1 MYLLIII
8 TVFLNSCSN
17 KKEPSLEEVLA
28 TNDVELLKSRKSE
41 IDAKLEELTLD
52 LNQLNNKLSV
62 LNKDRNTPLIT
73 TIRTSEQ
80 KFNHFIELQGNVKTK
95 QNVLVYPEMPGI
107 LNKVYVKEGQKV
119 KKDQILATIDDG
131 GLSQQLLLLKSN
143 EQLAKTT
150 FERQKRLWDQKIGSE
165 IQYLQAKTS
174 YDSQKNATKQLKK
187 QLGKF
192 TIRAPFSGIIDDVF
206 KEKGTVVAPGPG
218 AELFRIINLSN
229 MYIETD
235 VPESYISSIKKNKMV
250 EVNFPILGRSYDSSI
265 RQVGNFIN
273 PSNRTFRIEVGIPN
287 LDGEIKPNLTAKLRL
302 NDYSNSNAI
311 LIPQSIISENAKGQ
325 QFIYV
330 VKDNKEKNQVY
341 AERLVIETGK
351 TNGDFIE
358 VTKNLDANV
367 EVILEGARSVNN
379 GQVVKVFSRMLRFR
393 CRVIIE
399 KNESRGRRF

>member
-1 MYLLIII
+1 MKNIFLLIII

-17 KKEPSLEEVLA
+17 EKEPSLEEVLA

-52 LNQLNNKLSV
+52 LNQLNNKLNI

-273 PSNRTFRIEVGIPN
+273 PTNRTFRIEVGIPN

-302 NDYSNSNAI
+302 NDYTNKNAI

-379 GQVVKVFSRMLRFR
+379 GQVVKV
-393 CRVIIE
+393 IKKI
-399 KNESRGRRF
+399 N

>member
-1 MYLLIII
+1 MKNTYLLILI

-17 KKEPSLEEVLA
+17 KKQLSLEEVLV

-41 IDAKLEELTLD
+41 IDAKLEELSLD
-52 LNQLNNKLSV
+52 LDQLNNKLSI

-73 TIRTSEQ
+73 TITTSEE

-119 KKDQILATIDDG
+119 IKDDILATIDDG

-150 FERQKRLWDQKIGSE
+150 FERQKRLWDQQIGSE

-174 YDSQKNATKQLKK
+174 YNSQKNATRQLKK

-367 EVILEGARSVNN
+367 DIILEGARSVNN
-379 GQVVKVFSRMLRFR
+379 GQVVKV
-393 CRVIIE
+393 IN
-399 KNESRGRRF
+399 KK

>member
-1 MYLLIII
+1 MKNIYLLIII

-17 KKEPSLEEVLA
+17 EKEPSLEEILA

-52 LNQLNNKLSV
+52 LSQLNNKLSV

-73 TIRTSEQ
+73 TITTSEQ

-107 LNKVYVKEGQKV
+107 LNEVYVKEGQKV

-218 AELFRIINLSN
+218 AEIFRIINLSN
-229 MYIETD
+229 MFIETD

-379 GQVVKVFSRMLRFR
+379 GQVVKV
-393 CRVIIE
+393 IN
-399 KNESRGRRF
+399 KK

>member
-1 MYLLIII
+1 MKNTYLLIII

-17 KKEPSLEEVLA
+17 KKEPSLEEILA
-28 TNDVELLKSRKSE
+28 TNDIELLKSKKSE
-41 IDAKLEELTLD
+41 IDAKLEELSLD
-52 LNQLNNKLSV
+52 LNQLNNKLNV

-73 TIRTSEQ
+73 TITTSEQ
-80 KFNHFIELQGNVKTK
+80 QFNHFIELQGNVKTK

-131 GLSQQLLLLKSN
+131 GLSQQLMLLESN

-150 FERQKRLWDQKIGSE
+150 FERQKRLWDQQIGSE

-174 YDSQKNATKQLKK
+174 YDSQKNATRQLKK
-187 QLGKF
+187 QLDKF

-218 AELFRIINLSN
+218 AEIFRIINLSN

-250 EVNFPILGRSYDSSI
+250 EVNFPILERSYDSSI

-273 PSNRTFRIEVGIPN
+273 PSNRTFKIEVGIPN
-287 LDGEIKPNLTAKLRL
+287 IDGEIKPNLTAKLKL
-302 NDYSNSNAI
+302 NDYSNLNAI
-311 LIPQSIISENAKGQ
+311 LIPQSIISENANGQ

-330 VKDNKEKNQVY
+330 VKDDKENRQVY

-351 TNGDFIE
+351 TDGDFIE

-379 GQVVKVFSRMLRFR
+379 GQVVKV
-393 CRVIIE
+393 IN
-399 KNESRGRRF
+399 KK

>member
-1 MYLLIII
+1 MKNTYLLILI

-17 KKEPSLEEVLA
+17 KKQLSLEEVLV

-41 IDAKLEELTLD
+41 IDAKLEELSLD
-52 LNQLNNKLSV
+52 LDQLNNKLSI

-73 TIRTSEQ
+73 TITTSEQ

-107 LNKVYVKEGQKV
+107 LNKVFVKEGQKV
-119 KKDQILATIDDG
+119 IKDEILATIDDG

-150 FERQKRLWDQKIGSE
+150 FERQKRLWDQQIGSE

-174 YDSQKNATKQLKK
+174 YNSQKNATRQLKK

-192 TIRAPFSGIIDDVF
+192 TIRAPFSGIIDNVF

-218 AELFRIINLSN
+218 AEIFRIINLSN

-250 EVNFPILGRSYDSSI
+250 EVNFPILGRSYDTSI

-379 GQVVKVFSRMLRFR
+379 GQVVKV
-393 CRVIIE
+393 IN
-399 KNESRGRRF
+399 KK

>member
-1 MYLLIII
+1 MKNIYLLILI

-17 KKEPSLEEVLA
+17 KKQLSLEEVLV

-41 IDAKLEELTLD
+41 IDAKLEELSLD
-52 LNQLNNKLSV
+52 LDQLNNKLSI

-73 TIRTSEQ
+73 TITTSEQ

-119 KKDQILATIDDG
+119 IKDEILATIDDG

-150 FERQKRLWDQKIGSE
+150 FERQKRLWDQQIGSE

-174 YDSQKNATKQLKK
+174 YNSQKNATRQLKK

-192 TIRAPFSGIIDDVF
+192 TIRAPFSGIIDNVF

-218 AELFRIINLSN
+218 AEIFRIINLSN

-250 EVNFPILGRSYDSSI
+250 EVNFPILGRSYDTSI

-325 QFIYV
+325 QFIYI

-379 GQVVKVFSRMLRFR
+379 GQVVKV
-393 CRVIIE
+393 IN
-399 KNESRGRRF
+399 KK